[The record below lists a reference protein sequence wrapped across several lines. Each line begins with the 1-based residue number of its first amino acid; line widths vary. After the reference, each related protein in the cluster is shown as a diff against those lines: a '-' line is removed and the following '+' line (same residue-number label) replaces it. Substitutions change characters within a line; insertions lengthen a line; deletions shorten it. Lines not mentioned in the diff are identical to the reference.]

1 MKSNFEKIMT
11 DEVKF
16 SAIRFAQSCRDMNT
30 IDELKQAIENPDVT
44 DMETWNLTQSE
55 YLWALNAAI
64 YAIENDVGIMDD
76 GTIPL

>member
-1 MKSNFEKIMT
+1 MYNKIMT

-16 SAIRFAQSCRDMNT
+16 AAIQFAQACVDQNSVSDLRAS
-30 IDELKQAIENPDVT
+30 ISRPDVT

-64 YAIENDVGIMDD
+64 YAIENDTAIMDD
-76 GTIPL
+76 GRVPV